1 MDISSDSKTTTATA
15 TTGTAQTSGH
25 ILLDWK
31 MSTDEKTRETAPK
44 VTIGTLPNMVKV
56 SVKITGD
63 MAIPVSSEAIKARCA
78 SGNFYRVAFE
88 GFDIDKAWQGFGGN
102 NNGFTFK
109 ANKAVLL
116 NA

>member
-1 MDISSDSKTTTATA
+1 MDISSDSKTSTA
-15 TTGTAQTSGH
+15 TTAATQTGGH
-25 ILLDWK
+25 ILLDRK
-31 MSTDEKTRETAPK
+31 MATDDKTKETAPK

-56 SVKITGD
+56 GVKITGD
-63 MAIPVSSEAIKARCA
+63 SNIPVSSEAIKARNA

-88 GFDIDKAWQGFGGN
+88 GVRHRQDKAWQGFGGN